1 MLEAVA
7 YPIPWES
14 SFPFQRLVL
23 DANYAAMT
31 VADPSLYFYVVL
43 GLLVF
48 LVALLGYEN
57 WAHWRRLAKL
67 PIRIHVNGSRGKSS
81 VTRLIAAGL
90 RAGGIVTCAK
100 TTGTLPR
107 VILPDGR
114 ELPVYRPMG
123 ANIIEQIRVARV
135 AHAVGA
141 QALVVE
147 CMALQPAFQWLSES
161 KLVRAT
167 HGIITNVRPDHLDV
181 MGPDEAAVAR
191 ALCGMV
197 PRKGVLYSAE
207 ETVRQPMEEACKDR
221 ESRCVFVEPEAIA
234 EITADDLAPFQDR
247 AHPQNVALAL
257 RVCADLGVD
266 RKTALSGMWAATP
279 DPGALT
285 EHHVHFF
292 GRQIMFLNGF
302 AANDP
307 VSTQELWEAALQR
320 HGDYPLRVA
329 LFNPRADRADRTL
342 QLARGYAQWTQG
354 QHMALMGTGTY
365 LFARAA
371 ANAGVDSSTMM
382 FFEDMRVDEIFERLV
397 SLAKKPLLVVGMGNV
412 AGQGLELVQYFAN
425 RAEISAHEKSPS

>member
-1 MLEAVA
+1 MMAPEPSLLYYVTLG
-7 YPIPWES
+7 
-14 SFPFQRLVL
+14 LVL
-23 DANYAAMT
+23 
-31 VADPSLYFYVVL
+31 
-43 GLLVF
+43 LLVA
-48 LVALLGYEN
+48 VYGYEN
-57 WAHWRRLAKL
+57 WSHRRRLSKL
-67 PIRIHVNGSRGKSS
+67 SIRIHVNGSRGKSS

-123 ANIIEQIRVARV
+123 ANIIEQIRVASV
-135 AHAVGA
+135 ARSMGA

-181 MGPDEAAVAR
+181 MGPDETAVAR

-197 PRKGVLYSAE
+197 PVGGVLYSAE
-207 ETVRQPMEEACKDR
+207 QNVKQPIEEACKDR
-221 ESRCVFVEPEAIA
+221 GSRCVFVDADAIN
-234 EITADDLAPFQDR
+234 EITEDDLEPFVDR
-247 AHPQNVALAL
+247 AHPHNVALAL
-257 RVCADLGVD
+257 RVCEDLGVD
-266 RKTALSGMWAATP
+266 RKTALSGMWSAAP

-285 EHHVHFF
+285 EHRIHFF
-292 GRQIMFLNGF
+292 GREIMFLNGF

-307 VSTQELWEAALQR
+307 VSTRELWESAIQR
-320 HGDYPLRVA
+320 HADYPTRIA

-342 QLARGYAQWTQG
+342 QLARGYADWTQG
-354 QHMALMGTGTY
+354 QYMALMGTGTY

-371 ANAGVDSSTMM
+371 VQAGVDSSKLI
-382 FFEDMRVDEIFERLV
+382 FLEDMRVDEIFERLV

-425 RAEISAHEKSPS
+425 RSELETQHVRST

>member
-1 MLEAVA
+1 M
-7 YPIPWES
+7 
-14 SFPFQRLVL
+14 
-23 DANYAAMT
+23 AA
-31 VADPSLYFYVVL
+31 ADPSLFFYVVL

-48 LVALLGYEN
+48 LVAIFGYEN
-57 WAHWRRLAKL
+57 WAHRRRLSKL

-123 ANIIEQIRVARV
+123 ANIIEQIRVAAV
-135 AHAVGA
+135 AHAAGA

-147 CMALQPAFQWLSES
+147 CMALQPTFQWLSES

-167 HGIITNVRPDHLDV
+167 HGIITNIRPDHLDV
-181 MGPDEAAVAR
+181 MGPDETAVAQ

-197 PRKGVLYSAE
+197 PHKGALYSAE
-207 ETVRQPMEEACKDR
+207 STVRQPIVEACQDR
-221 ESRCVFVEPEAIA
+221 DSRCVFVEPKAIA
-234 EITADDLAPFQDR
+234 EVTEADLAPFRYR
-247 AHPQNVALAL
+247 AHPHNVALAL

-266 RKTALSGMWAATP
+266 RQTALSGMWAAAA

-285 EHHVHFF
+285 EHRIHFF
-292 GRQIMFLNGF
+292 GREIMFLNGF

-307 VSTQELWEAALQR
+307 VSTRELWESALER
-320 HGDYPLRVA
+320 HADYPIRVA

-342 QLARGYAQWTQG
+342 QLARGYAQWTPG
-354 QHMALMGTGTY
+354 QYMALMGTGTF
-365 LFARAA
+365 LFARSAVQ
-371 ANAGVDSSTMM
+371 AGVDSSSLM
-382 FFEDMRVDEIFERLV
+382 FLEDMRVDEIFERLV

-425 RAEISAHEKSPS
+425 RAELMAAESSSS